1 MPTYEYQCLK
11 CKKKFDQLQKITAG
25 ALKKCIHCGGK
36 AERLISAGTGFIFK
50 GSGFYSTDYKKIAPS
65 DPGAAPAKGARLPP
79 AGQAGTGRDKQGQG
93 SSPVDGKTESK
104 KEKKDEK

>member
-25 ALKKCIHCGGK
+25 ALKKCIYCGGK

-50 GSGFYSTDYKKIAPS
+50 GSGFYSTDYKKKSSS
-65 DPGAAPAKGARLPP
+65 DPGAVPAKGAHLP
-79 AGQAGTGRDKQGQG
+79 DGQG
-93 SSPVDGKTESK
+93 SSPVGGKTELK
-104 KEKKDEK
+104 KEKKNEK

>member
-11 CKKKFDQLQKITAG
+11 CKKKFDQVQKITAG
-25 ALKKCIHCGGK
+25 ALKKCIYCGAK

-50 GSGFYSTDYKKIAPS
+50 GSGFYSTDYKRKSPS
-65 DPGAAPAKGARLPP
+65 DPGAAPAKSAVPAKDAHPP
-79 AGQAGTGRDKQGQG
+79 QGQG

-104 KEKKDEK
+104 KEKKNEK